1 MLTDT
6 IWKEIKSSLKSRIPA
21 HSYRMW
27 VEPLKLVQFEDN
39 RLVVSSPNFFS
50 RKRVLEHY
58 GGVLEEESAKA
69 TGSACQLVVKI
80 GNGQN
85 GSRPTKTQDV
95 QLVLPHVNIRPHNG
109 RLLRKDFTF
118 DQFVVGGNNDFAYS
132 ASLSLA
138 SRKSTDQNTL
148 FLFSGT
154 GMGKSHLAQAIG
166 HHILSEFP
174 ADKVYYIT
182 AEDFTNE
189 MINAFR
195 HDCFHEFKE
204 KYRNGCDVLLLEDV
218 HHISGK
224 ERTQTELSNTL
235 DSLLEA
241 NKKIIF
247 SSCHLP
253 AQIPKLSDKLRSRL
267 GFGLIS
273 TIKPP
278 GFRTRVR
285 ILKRKSKMR
294 DAHLPDD
301 VLQYLASEL
310 TDDVRQ
316 LESGLIGVIAKSSL
330 LGLPID
336 MSLATSV
343 IENIVN
349 ARKKITIETI
359 KKLVGREYQVSQAEL
374 VSKSRKQ
381 RVVRPRQ
388 VAIYLSRRYT
398 DAPLQTIGRSFNRY
412 HATAMHSIN
421 AVEQGMRA
429 STAFCRQV
437 DMLCKKLESGRI

>member
-1 MLTDT
+1 MTT
-6 IWKEIKSSLKSRIPA
+6 AAIWKEIKTSLKSRIPA
-21 HSYRMW
+21 HSFRMW
-27 VEPLKLVQFEDN
+27 VEPLKLIHFEDN

-50 RKRVLEHY
+50 RKRVLGHY
-58 GGVLEEESAKA
+58 GGMIQEESAQA
-69 TGSACQLVVKI
+69 AGHPCQLVVEI
-80 GNGQN
+80 AAGQA
-85 GSRPTKTQDV
+85 GARSAPRTDY
-95 QLVLPHVNIRPHNG
+95 QLALPQVNIRPHNG
-109 RLLRKDFTF
+109 RRLRKDFTF

-138 SRKSTDQNTL
+138 SRKSAAQNTL
-148 FLFSGT
+148 YLFSGT
-154 GMGKSHLAQAIG
+154 GMGKSHLTQAIG
-166 HHILSEFP
+166 HHILAQFP
-174 ADKVYYIT
+174 TEKVYYIT

-195 HDCFHEFKE
+195 HDSFHDFKE

-224 ERTQTELSNTL
+224 ERTQVELSNTL

-241 NKKIIF
+241 DKKIIF

-253 AQIPKLSDKLRSRL
+253 SEIPKVNDKLRSRL

-273 TIKPP
+273 TIEPP
-278 GFRTRVR
+278 GFRTRIR
-285 ILKRKSKMR
+285 ILQRKSKMR
-294 DAHLPDD
+294 GAHLPED
-301 VLQYLASEL
+301 VLHYLASEL
-310 TDDVRQ
+310 TEDVRQ

-336 MSLATSV
+336 LKLATSV
-343 IENIVN
+343 IENIVK

-359 KKLVGREYQVSQAEL
+359 KTLVSREYQVSLPDL

-388 VAIYLSRRYT
+388 VAMYLARRYT

-421 AVEQGMRA
+421 AVERGMRG
-429 STAFCRQV
+429 SVAFRRQV
-437 DMLCKKLESGRI
+437 ERFCDKLESGRY